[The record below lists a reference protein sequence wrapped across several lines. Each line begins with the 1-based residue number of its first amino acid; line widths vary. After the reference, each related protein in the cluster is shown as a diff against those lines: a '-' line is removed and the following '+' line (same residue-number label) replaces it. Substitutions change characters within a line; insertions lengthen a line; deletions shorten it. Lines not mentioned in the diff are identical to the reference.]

1 MKFKIHYII
10 LLAFAFGVQSCKKD
24 NYEAPA
30 STLNGRIS
38 YNGEEIGLE
47 YNQVPLEL
55 YQPGFGK
62 SGAIATTFAQDGTY
76 SSLLFDGQYKLI
88 IPNGQGPFRWQE
100 NTSGGRDTLNVT
112 VQGNQ
117 TLDLEATPYFMI
129 HNAAYTVS
137 GTTLSAT
144 CRLDQIITDANAKT
158 VESVTLFINKT
169 MFVSRANNI
178 ANTELAASAITDPAN
193 ISFSVNIPSITPTQ
207 NYVFARVGI
216 KISGVEDMIFSPLE
230 KIQL

>member
-10 LLAFAFGVQSCKKD
+10 LLAIAFGVQSCKKD

-30 STLNGRIS
+30 STLNGRIM

-47 YNQVPLEL
+47 FNQVPLEL

-62 SGAIATTFAQDGTY
+62 SGAIATTFAQDGSY

-100 NTSGGRDTLNVT
+100 NSSAGRDTLNVT
-112 VQGNQ
+112 VSGNQ
-117 TLDLEATPYFMI
+117 TLDLEATPYFLLR
-129 HNAAYTVS
+129 NASYSAT
-137 GTTLSAT
+137 GTTINAS
-144 CRLDQIITDANAKT
+144 CRIDQIITGADAKLIENVA
-158 VESVTLFINKT
+158 LFINKT
-169 MFVSRANNI
+169 QFVSRADNI
-178 ANTELAASAITDPAN
+178 ANAELGAAAITDPAN
-193 ISFSVNIPSITPTQ
+193 VSLSVTVPAMTPTQ
-207 NYVFARVGI
+207 NYVFARIGL
-216 KISGVEDMIFSPLE
+216 KISGVEDMIFSPLQ

>member
-10 LLAFAFGVQSCKKD
+10 LLAIAFGVQSCKKD
-24 NYEAPA
+24 NYEAPT
-30 STLNGRIS
+30 STLNGRIM

-47 YNQVPLEL
+47 FNQVPVEL

-62 SGAIATTFAQDGTY
+62 SGAIGATFDQSGGY
-76 SSLLFDGQYKLI
+76 SYLLFDGQYKLI

-100 NTSGGRDTLNVT
+100 NANGGRDTLNVS
-112 VQGNQ
+112 VSGNK
-117 TLDLEATPYFMI
+117 TLDLEATPYFMVR
-129 HNAAYTVS
+129 NAVYTVS

-144 CRLDQIITDANAKT
+144 CRVDQIINGVDAKNI
-158 VESVTLFINKT
+158 ESVTLFINKT
-169 MFVSRANNI
+169 MFVSRADNF
-178 ANTELAASAITDPAN
+178 ANTELAAAAITNPASIN
-193 ISFSVNIPSITPTQ
+193 LSVTIPSITPTQ
-207 NYVFARVGI
+207 NYVYARVGL

>member
-10 LLAFAFGVQSCKKD
+10 LLAIAFGVQSCKKD

-30 STLNGRIS
+30 STLNGRIM

-47 YNQVPLEL
+47 FNQVPVEL

-62 SGAIATTFAQDGTY
+62 SGPIATTFGQDGTY

-100 NTSGGRDTLNVT
+100 NANGGRDTLNVT
-112 VQGNQ
+112 IGGNQ
-117 TLDLEATPYFMI
+117 TLDLEATPYYLLR
-129 HNAAYTVS
+129 NAAYTVS
-137 GTTLSAT
+137 GTTLNAT
-144 CRLDQIITDANAKT
+144 CRIDQIITGADAKLIENVA
-158 VESVTLFINKT
+158 LFINKT
-169 MFVSRANNI
+169 QFVSRADNI
-178 ANTELAASAITDPAN
+178 ANTELGAAAITDPAN
-193 ISFSVNIPSITPTQ
+193 VNLSVTIPAMTPTQ
-207 NYVFARVGI
+207 NYVFARIGL
-216 KISGVEDMIFSPLE
+216 KISGVEDMIFSPLQ

>member
-10 LLAFAFGVQSCKKD
+10 LLAIAFGVQSCKKD

-30 STLNGRIS
+30 STLSGRIM

-62 SGAIATTFAQDGTY
+62 SGAITATFDQDGSY

-100 NTSGGRDTLNVT
+100 NAGGGRDTLNVS
-112 VQGNQ
+112 VSGNQ

-129 HNAAYTVS
+129 RNAAYTVS

-144 CRLDQIITDANAKT
+144 CRMDQIITGADAKL

-178 ANTELAASAITDPAN
+178 ANAELAAADITDPGN
-193 ISFSVNIPSITPTQ
+193 INLSVTIPSITPTQ
-207 NYVFARVGI
+207 NYVFARVGL

>member
-10 LLAFAFGVQSCKKD
+10 LLAIAFGVQSCKKD

-30 STLNGRIS
+30 STLNGRIM

-47 YNQVPLEL
+47 FNQVPVEL

-100 NTSGGRDTLNVT
+100 NSSGGRDTLNVT
-112 VQGNQ
+112 VSGNQ
-117 TLDLEATPYFMI
+117 TLDLEATPYFLLR
-129 HNAAYTVS
+129 NATYTVS
-137 GTTLSAT
+137 GTTLNAT
-144 CRLDQIITDANAKT
+144 CRVDQIITGADAKLIENVA
-158 VESVTLFINKT
+158 LFINKT
-169 MFVSRANNI
+169 QFVSRADNI
-178 ANTELAASAITDPAN
+178 ANTELGAAAITDPAN
-193 ISFSVNIPSITPTQ
+193 VNLSVTVPAMTPTQ
-207 NYVFARVGI
+207 NYVFARIGL
-216 KISGVEDMIFSPLE
+216 KISGVEDMIFSPLQ